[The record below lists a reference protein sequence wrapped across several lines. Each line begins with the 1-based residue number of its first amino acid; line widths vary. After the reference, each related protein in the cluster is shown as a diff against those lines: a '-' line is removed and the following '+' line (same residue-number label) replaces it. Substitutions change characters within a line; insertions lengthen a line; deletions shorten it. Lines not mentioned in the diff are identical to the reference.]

1 MSCIIENTPDYL
13 RMQMQMAEQAISKI
27 YSEFYGSRI
36 LNGNDR
42 LGDIYKSDGLAA
54 AIAKHQ
60 TAYNSAL
67 EALNALE
74 ASE

>member
-13 RMQMQMAEQAISKI
+13 RMQMKMAEQAISEI
-27 YSEFYGSRI
+27 YSKFFGSRK

-42 LGDIYKSDGLAA
+42 LEDIYNSGDLAA
-54 AIAKHQ
+54 AIAEHQ